1 MEVMSYIETLNA
13 FVNPVV
19 VCFCLVVGYVIKH
32 LLPNVSNRVIPAA
45 VVVVGII
52 VSLWINQWMFL
63 TPDTIISGALSGL
76 VSTGMHQFFKQW
88 IEHGN
93 AEEMV
98 DTQETVE

>member
-1 MEVMSYIETLNA
+1 MDILNS

-32 LLPNVSNRVIPAA
+32 LLPNVSNRIIPAV

-52 VSLWINQWMFL
+52 VSLWINQWMVI
-63 TPDTIISGALSGL
+63 TPDIIISGALSGL

-88 IEHGN
+88 IENGN
-93 AEEMV
+93 VEEMV
-98 DTQETVE
+98 DTQENVE

>member
-1 MEVMSYIETLNA
+1 MEVLSFIETLNA

-32 LLPNVSNRVIPAA
+32 LLPNVSNRVIPAT

-52 VSLWINQWMFL
+52 VSLWINQWTFL

-76 VSTGMHQFFKQW
+76 VSTGMHQFFSQW
-88 IEHGN
+88 IENGN
-93 AEEMV
+93 SEKE
-98 DTQETVE
+98 

>member
-1 MEVMSYIETLNA
+1 MDILNS

-19 VCFCLVVGYVIKH
+19 VCFCLIVGYVIKH
-32 LLPNVSNRVIPAA
+32 LLPNVSNRIIPAV

-52 VSLWINQWMFL
+52 VSLWMNQWAVI
-63 TPDTIISGALSGL
+63 TPDIIISGALSGL

-88 IEHGN
+88 IENGN

-98 DTQETVE
+98 DTQKNVE

>member
-32 LLPNVSNRVIPAA
+32 LLPNVRNRVIPAT

-76 VSTGMHQFFKQW
+76 VSTGMHQFFSQW
-88 IEHGN
+88 IDNGN
-93 AEEMV
+93 TDKE
-98 DTQETVE
+98 